1 MNEVQKTEMPANLDG
16 FIGAISKNATKMAEL
31 YEVAINAAI
40 QKDEIIKERDSTI
53 SELQAKILELEKKE

>member
-16 FIGAISKNATKMAEL
+16 FIGTIIKNASKMSEL

-40 QKDEIIKERDSTI
+40 QKEDKIKEL
-53 SELQAKILELEKKE
+53 EAKILELEKKE

>member
-1 MNEVQKTEMPANLDG
+1 MNEIQKTEMPANLDG

-40 QKDEIIKERDSTI
+40 QKEDKIKEL
-53 SELQAKILELEKKE
+53 EAKILELEKKE